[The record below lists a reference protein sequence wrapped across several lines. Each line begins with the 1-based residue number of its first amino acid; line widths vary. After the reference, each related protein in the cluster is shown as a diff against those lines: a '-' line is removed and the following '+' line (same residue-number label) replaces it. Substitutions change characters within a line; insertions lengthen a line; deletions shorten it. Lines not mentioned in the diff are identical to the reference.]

1 MSKKANQ
8 PQEHT
13 DIEDRKY
20 DTTIER
26 PPRMDLRRDHAPV
39 RDPELQSEKI
49 QKRKDLG
56 GTSVY
61 QKKPESMK
69 TSKKQEDEELTP
81 QNRNLDGFT
90 PKKENLMSLLKIE
103 AKLDVCLKYLSQAMH
118 DFYALKSIDISPD
131 GKLGGRGFITEIPD
145 VRARL
150 YASVENISGIIDTIY
165 DETRGEHWNFENH
178 DKQIAMNQVEQP
190 GEDLQE
196 TGDFQKVSS
205 ILNLVQKVAKKNQ
218 K

>member
-1 MSKKANQ
+1 MAS
-8 PQEHT
+8 P
-13 DIEDRKY
+13 I
-20 DTTIER
+20 
-26 PPRMDLRRDHAPV
+26 
-39 RDPELQSEKI
+39 
-49 QKRKDLG
+49 G
-56 GTSVY
+56 
-61 QKKPESMK
+61 
-69 TSKKQEDEELTP
+69 
-81 QNRNLDGFT
+81 
-90 PKKENLMSLLKIE
+90 
-103 AKLDVCLKYLSQAMH
+103 
-118 DFYALKSIDISPD
+118 ISPD